1 MQVFQKL
8 KDGTRVPMVKVKKNG
23 RDVFVPQTEQAQQT
37 EATTPCLARQH
48 WPDVRETWA
57 MAESFLLAL
66 ASRYTQPPVT
76 PEEKAKRWASCE
88 VCECRIQRDGHSYC
102 GVCNCPHYTLSQ
114 LDGEPGKYTKLDF
127 PGLKCPLKKF

>member
-1 MQVFQKL
+1 MQVFKKQP
-8 KDGTRVPMVKVKKNG
+8 DGTRVPMIPVKENG
-23 RDVFVPQTEQAQQT
+23 KTRYI
-37 EATTPCLARQH
+37 EASVSSKTPCLARQH

-57 MAESFLLAL
+57 MAESFLLTL
-66 ASRYTQPPVT
+66 ASRYIQKPVT
-76 PEEKAKRWASCE
+76 PEEKAKRLACCE
-88 VCECRIQRDGHSYC
+88 ACECRVERDGHSYC